1 MRKYRRARA
10 PDNIANVMDRY
21 RKNSET
27 LVPRPTT
34 ETPNINL

>member
-10 PDNIANVMDRY
+10 PDNIVNVMDRY
-21 RKNSET
+21 RKDSKT
-27 LVPRPTT
+27 LVPRQST